1 MDMTHEDL
9 NSIGVTAFGHRHKI
23 FKKIKEM
30 SHTGG
35 STGTVRMEGGSGGK
49 RGGGGGGGGVLATT
63 SLLWCSLCCA
73 SPTCTCTSICIP
85 FLCPPSLFSQ
95 LLISLLDTTE
105 PLAVVIAQHRG
116 SSTPLVELS
125 PTDKDFIAVSEEVQM
140 VASVFVFY

>member
-49 RGGGGGGGGVLATT
+49 REGGGGSLLQPLCFGVLFVVRPLHVHVHLYVFLFYVPPLPSPNFS
-63 SLLWCSLCCA
+63 SLS
-73 SPTCTCTSICIP
+73 
-85 FLCPPSLFSQ
+85 
-95 LLISLLDTTE
+95 
-105 PLAVVIAQHRG
+105 
-116 SSTPLVELS
+116 
-125 PTDKDFIAVSEEVQM
+125 
-140 VASVFVFY
+140 